1 MGFFKEFKEFISK
14 GSVVDMA
21 IGIIVGSAFTSIVT
35 SLVDDIFMPL
45 IGNITGGLNFTDWK
59 IGNIAYGN
67 FISAVVNFL
76 IVAFVLFSII
86 KALNKARDLAVK
98 TKAEEA
104 PTEKECPYCKSMIP
118 IAATRCPHCTSQLD

>member
-35 SLVDDIFMPL
+35 SLVDDILMPL

-86 KALNKARDLAVK
+86 KAMNKARDLAVK

-104 PTEKECPYCKSMIP
+104 PTEKECTYCKSMIP